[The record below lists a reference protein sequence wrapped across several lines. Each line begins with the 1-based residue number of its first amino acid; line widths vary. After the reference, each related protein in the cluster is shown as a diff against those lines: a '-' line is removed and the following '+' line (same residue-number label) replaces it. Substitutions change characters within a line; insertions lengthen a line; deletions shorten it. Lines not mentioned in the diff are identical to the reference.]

1 MTCNIF
7 KILYSPA
14 KEDRLNLEQLERIRE
29 LEYENQR
36 LNEYIE
42 IQRHE
47 ISDFAKM
54 GDESAGKSAN

>member
-1 MTCNIF
+1 M
-7 KILYSPA
+7 
-14 KEDRLNLEQLERIRE
+14 NLEQLERIRQ

-47 ISDFAKM
+47 SSDFAKM
-54 GDESAGKSAN
+54 GDESTGKSAN